1 MIFHGKRN
9 GMPVGLS
16 AHFMLFFVEDFST
29 TKLFWM
35 KPFNA
40 YVIKFYY
47 VYLKYSEAMETYA
60 IQAWCIQAIHI
71 YAFGRQCFV
80 HARNFF

>member
-1 MIFHGKRN
+1 
-9 GMPVGLS
+9 
-16 AHFMLFFVEDFST
+16 
-29 TKLFWM
+29 M

-47 VYLKYSEAMETYA
+47 VYLKCSEAMETYA
-60 IQAWCIQAIHI
+60 IQAWYIQAIHI

-80 HARNFF
+80 HGRNFF

>member
-1 MIFHGKRN
+1 MK
-9 GMPVGLS
+9 
-16 AHFMLFFVEDFST
+16 AFS
-29 TKLFWM
+29 
-35 KPFNA
+35 A

-47 VYLKYSEAMETYA
+47 VYLKYSEAMETHA
-60 IQAWCIQAIHI
+60 IQAWYIQAIHI